1 MRGTLVRWFLMAA
14 AAAVMAAAA
23 AVGAGGLHW
32 ERAQAGSGPA
42 QGWQGTMSIGEV
54 GARLGPSLPWLLGM
68 DAPRT
73 YLLLVQNNHELR
85 ATGGFIAAVGRVTVD
100 KGRLTELDFV
110 DSYQL
115 YSDKSTYPPAPR
127 PMREHMAIEL
137 LVMRDA
143 NWSADFPT
151 SAQIARALYA
161 QETGVEVDGIFSVD
175 LNAVKLLVG
184 ALGELQ
190 VPGAD
195 EPITGANIEEQVI
208 RFWEKPV
215 GSSATSGEQVD
226 ADWFNRRK
234 DFVPA
239 IAKAALERIQS
250 GADYGALLAAAQ
262 TAMDARSIQ
271 GWVDN
276 PQVQGVLSEAHWDGG
291 LAPLDGADFL
301 AVVDTNMGYNK
312 VDAAMQRSLAY
323 TVTWPESGAGTG
335 AEDGRGLAA
344 VTITYTHP
352 ITTPDP
358 GCDPSP
364 RYGKT
369 YADMIARCYFDY
381 VRVYAP
387 AGSELT
393 AAEGVAADTV
403 TSRLG
408 ERGTQEFAGFF
419 VLPPGQQQQVTFTY
433 RLPAGLTA
441 ENYRLV
447 VQRQSG
453 TQPLPLRLQIGD
465 GAQETQLSEGRL
477 DWSAALAAG
486 STP

>member
-1 MRGTLVRWFLMAA
+1 MRGLVIRWCLIVTVAA
-14 AAAVMAAAA
+14 ALASAAALCA
-23 AVGAGGLHW
+23 AGLQW
-32 ERAQAGSGPA
+32 QRAQAGSKPVE
-42 QGWQGTMSIGEV
+42 GWQGTMSIGEV

-100 KGRLTELDFV
+100 KGRLTDLDFV

-127 PMREHMAIEL
+127 PMREHMAIDL

-151 SAQIARALYA
+151 SAQMARALYA

-195 EPITGANIEEQVI
+195 EPITGANIEDQVI

-215 GSSATSGEQVD
+215 GSDATIGEQVND
-226 ADWFNRRK
+226 EWFSRRK

-250 GADYGALLAAAQ
+250 GANYGALLAAAQ

-312 VDAAMQRSLAY
+312 VDAAIKRSLAY
-323 TVTWPESGAGTG
+323 TVTWPEAGPEDG
-335 AEDGRGLAA
+335 NADGRGLAA

-358 GCDPSP
+358 GCDPTP
-364 RYGKT
+364 RYGTT

-381 VRVYAP
+381 VRVYVP
-387 AGSELT
+387 AGSELVT
-393 AAEGVAADTV
+393 AEGVAADTV
-403 TSRLG
+403 TSRIG
-408 ERGTQEFAGFF
+408 ERGTQEFAAFF
-419 VLPPGQQQQVTFTY
+419 VLPPGKQQQVTFTY
-433 RLPAGLTA
+433 RMPAGLTA

-453 TQPLPLRLQIGD
+453 TQPLPLRLQIGAS
-465 GAQETQLSEGRL
+465 AQETQLSEGRL
-477 DWSAALAAG
+477 DWSATLAAG
-486 STP
+486 S